1 MKSLSIRADDMPQGT
16 IVTIAGEVT
25 VTEVDEFE
33 RQLMA
38 MAERQTPQFV
48 LDLSGLTFAA
58 SLGIGAMLRFRNVVT
73 AAGGRVTLADVQPM
87 VHDSFRRA
95 QLHRVF
101 TIYPSVTEALNDN
114 VVT

>member
-1 MKSLSIRADDMPQGT
+1 MAKLSIRADDTPQGT
-16 IVTIAGEVT
+16 IVTVAGDVS
-25 VTEVDEFE
+25 VTEAEEFE

-38 MAERQTPQFV
+38 LADPQTPQFV

-58 SLGIGAMLRFRNVVT
+58 SLAIGALLRFRNEVT
-73 AAGGRVTLADVQPM
+73 GSGGRVALAAVQPM

-101 TIYPSVTEALNDN
+101 TIYPTVREALNDN